1 MLTDKQVAMMRHA
14 IGDDSRYW
22 HRAGPGWRNHYVT
35 SMSGP
40 DVAEWEALATAGL
53 ARESTRTARI
63 AGPTQRCFHVTDEGM
78 AVCARARAEERRAKG
93 LRRFVVI
100 DGEDEAIRYATS
112 HGAAKYDYALDV
124 AECGGWTVGEV
135 LRRLRCRLDTA
146 RGGEAG

>member
-1 MLTDKQVAMMRHA
+1 AA
-14 IGDDSRYW
+14 
-22 HRAGPGWRNHYVT
+22 
-35 SMSGP
+35 
-40 DVAEWEALATAGL
+40 AGL

-63 AGPTQRCFHVTDEGM
+63 AGPTQRCFHVTDAGM

-100 DGEDEAIRYATS
+100 DGEDESVRYAKS

-124 AECGGWTVGEV
+124 ADCGWTVGEV

-146 RGGEAG
+146 RGGGEGR